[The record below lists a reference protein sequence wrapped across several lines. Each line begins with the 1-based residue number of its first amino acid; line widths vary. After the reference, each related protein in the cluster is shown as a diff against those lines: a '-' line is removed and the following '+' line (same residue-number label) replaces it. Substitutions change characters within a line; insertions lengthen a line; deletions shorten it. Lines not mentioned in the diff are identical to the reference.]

1 MFTTCFYFPVHI
13 NLMLTSSL
21 LTTIWVLNI
30 IYKTNTNNSQYLSM
44 IMCLLYLLS
53 YFYTPLIIL
62 FTMSQVG
69 VEWKILESLQVFG
82 IGLWEVMRILIVLNL
97 DGKINR
103 CVYLGLIGL
112 IIFMIEFSLEWKA
125 KKYIEKLVI
134 YVYFSSIKINK
145 LQILKLI

>member
-1 MFTTCFYFPVHI
+1 
-13 NLMLTSSL
+13 
-21 LTTIWVLNI
+21 
-30 IYKTNTNNSQYLSM
+30 
-44 IMCLLYLLS
+44 
-53 YFYTPLIIL
+53 
-62 FTMSQVG
+62 
-69 VEWKILESLQVFG
+69 LESLQVFG